1 MSHALP
7 PAGGPAPPRSDKE
20 SRIEWDVVTAVSHTC
35 NIATSTAGPE
45 DVVINVGVAKT
56 ALGQPGEASAELIK
70 RFSLRPRTALALRD
84 MLREVIA
91 NIDADR
97 RSRT

>member
-1 MSHALP
+1 MSNGLP
-7 PAGGPAPPRSDKE
+7 PAGGPAPPRSNQE
-20 SRIEWDVVTAVSHTC
+20 SQIEWDVAAAVSHTC
-35 NIATSTAGPE
+35 DIATSTAGPE
-45 DVVINVGVAKT
+45 DVVINIGVART
-56 ALGQPGEASAELIK
+56 AHGQSGEVSAELIR

-84 MLREVIA
+84 MLREVVA